1 MIEVKAGRKPTSQAV
16 WMGLIS
22 IGWWHHLGRSGWRG
36 GGEGSVFGEGN
47 QCIKAPA
54 ENQLQEHCKGH
65 ERW

>member
-36 GGEGSVFGEGN
+36 GG
-47 QCIKAPA
+47 
-54 ENQLQEHCKGH
+54 
-65 ERW
+65 

>member
-1 MIEVKAGRKPTSQAV
+1 MVGV
-16 WMGLIS
+16 VDG
-22 IGWWHHLGRSGWRG
+22 GV